1 MCVCVWAC
9 LSQADPQQQQPVRF
23 ADVNAEP
30 LKMLSPITGL
40 AKLPKVPLMDAVA
53 AMGLDEMVHYAF
65 VATERGAEVAEAG
78 DPHGLD
84 GDEAGSLVLY
94 TMESPLYARLNQL
107 LRDQRRQALQPFL
120 PYLKLMHD
128 ARGKLPKFAGTV
140 WRGVKGL
147 DLRAQYPKDKEVY
160 WWAFSSATKSLEALT
175 RGGFLGYE
183 GPGTLFNIEVHS
195 AVDITKYSVFDAAE
209 EEVLLYPGVKLRVVS
224 TLGHAGQLF
233 IVHLREVLLPSGVH
247 MMS

>member
-1 MCVCVWAC
+1 MCVCVC
-9 LSQADPQQQQPVRF
+9 VGLSLSGGSAAAAARAVCGR
-23 ADVNAEP
+23 ERRP

-183 GPGTLFNIEVHS
+183 GPGTPKRIATNCYLNAI
-195 AVDITKYSVFDAAE
+195 
-209 EEVLLYPGVKLRVVS
+209 P
-224 TLGHAGQLF
+224 
-233 IVHLREVLLPSGVH
+233 LPLWC
-247 MMS
+247 

>member
-1 MCVCVWAC
+1 
-9 LSQADPQQQQPVRF
+9 
-23 ADVNAEP
+23 
-30 LKMLSPITGL
+30 MLSPITGL

-128 ARGKLPKFAGTV
+128 ARGKLPKFTGTV
-140 WRGVKGL
+140 W
-147 DLRAQYPKDKEVY
+147 RAQYPKDKEVY